1 MGSQSTS
8 VLVYK
13 RCEISTKT
21 VDFLETKFSKN
32 HLQLQVD
39 CHGFGKTLSTCFLY
53 FQKNPNL
60 LKINLIAKSLTKLE
74 RPKFV

>member
-13 RCEISTKT
+13 RFEISTKT
-21 VDFLETKFSKN
+21 VNFLETKFSKN
-32 HLQLQVD
+32 HLQVD